1 MERLGLSP
9 ERLEEINP
17 RLIVLSI
24 TGFGEGGPDG
34 HRAGF
39 GQILQGEW
47 G

>member
-39 GQILQGEW
+39 DQILQGEW